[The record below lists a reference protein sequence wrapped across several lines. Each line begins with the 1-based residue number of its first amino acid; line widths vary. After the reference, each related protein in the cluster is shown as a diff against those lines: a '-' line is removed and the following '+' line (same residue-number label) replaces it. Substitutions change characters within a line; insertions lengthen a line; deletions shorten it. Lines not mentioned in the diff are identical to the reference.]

1 MTSLPPAPGPPA
13 RSAPA
18 AEARPSGAAPGRTPR
33 VRLLRTVLL
42 ALAVAGLLTAAFLLD
57 TVAAARA
64 RAVDLLLLARPVR
77 PPTATVIV
85 GVDERSAQRLRPRYG
100 PVATWPRSLYAQA
113 LEALRAAS
121 PRLVGLAVLFDAPG
135 ADDEELA
142 TALRRAANV
151 ITPVVAQGARAFDP
165 RPGIAQDF
173 DRFVR
178 PTRAVR
184 DARLDEGIVNVT
196 AARDGVVRSL
206 PLVLQAGEEQVPSFA
221 LVVVARYTRRER
233 VIDAMPPGGPVF
245 AAGRAIPVAERD
257 SMLINFLGPP
267 SDPGGNGPFRIIP
280 LVDVLEGA
288 FDPQWVQDKIV
299 LVGFTTPGVDEHPTP
314 TTGDRRMWGVE
325 ILGSAIET
333 LLHQRFLVSAPR
345 PAVVALIFALALLAG
360 LLAAG
365 RRPLG
370 MGLLVLGMLG
380 LYLIAASLLLEAG
393 VILDLV
399 LPPAALLLTFAV
411 ALVDRVVFEQAE
423 QRRIR
428 EAMARYLSPSVSR
441 WVLADPRRLRLGGE
455 LREMTILFGDLRNFT
470 THAHALPPE
479 TLVALLNDHMTE
491 MTAIVFRH
499 DGVLAHYAGDG
510 LEAFWNAP
518 MTQPDHARRACEAAL
533 EMIAALGALRR
544 EFAAHGWGELDM
556 GIGLNTGSAIVGNL
570 GSRDR
575 LAYTAVGDPVNVA
588 SRLEGLSK
596 EYGVHIVIG
605 DATRQAAGEAFEYRF
620 LDLVA
625 VKGRAEPVQV
635 YELVGRAG
643 SLSPERREVLARY
656 ERGVAL
662 YRHRRWAEAEALFEE
677 LAGTAPDDGPVA
689 LYRRRARELLER
701 PPASDWDGVWVAKT
715 K

>member
-1 MTSLPPAPGPPA
+1 
-13 RSAPA
+13 
-18 AEARPSGAAPGRTPR
+18 
-33 VRLLRTVLL
+33 
-42 ALAVAGLLTAAFLLD
+42 
-57 TVAAARA
+57 
-64 RAVDLLLLARPVR
+64 
-77 PPTATVIV
+77 
-85 GVDERSAQRLRPRYG
+85 
-100 PVATWPRSLYAQA
+100 
-113 LEALRAAS
+113 
-121 PRLVGLAVLFDAPG
+121 
-135 ADDEELA
+135 
-142 TALRRAANV
+142 
-151 ITPVVAQGARAFDP
+151 
-165 RPGIAQDF
+165 
-173 DRFVR
+173 
-178 PTRAVR
+178 
-184 DARLDEGIVNVT
+184 
-196 AARDGVVRSL
+196 
-206 PLVLQAGEEQVPSFA
+206 
-221 LVVVARYTRRER
+221 
-233 VIDAMPPGGPVF
+233 
-245 AAGRAIPVAERD
+245 
-257 SMLINFLGPP
+257 
-267 SDPGGNGPFRIIP
+267 
-280 LVDVLEGA
+280 
-288 FDPQWVQDKIV
+288 
-299 LVGFTTPGVDEHPTP
+299 
-314 TTGDRRMWGVE
+314 
-325 ILGSAIET
+325 
-333 LLHQRFLVSAPR
+333 
-345 PAVVALIFALALLAG
+345 
-360 LLAAG
+360 
-365 RRPLG
+365 
-370 MGLLVLGMLG
+370 
-380 LYLIAASLLLEAG
+380 
-393 VILDLV
+393 
-399 LPPAALLLTFAV
+399 
-411 ALVDRVVFEQAE
+411 VDRVVFEQAE

>member
-1 MTSLPPAPGPPA
+1 VSSLPSAAGSPAPPGPA
-13 RSAPA
+13 SD
-18 AEARPSGAAPGRTPR
+18 ARPSGAAPGWSPR
-33 VRLLRTVLL
+33 VRLLRTGLL
-42 ALAVAGLLTAAFLLD
+42 ALGVAALVAAALLLD
-57 TVAAARA
+57 TVASARA
-64 RAVDLLLLARPVR
+64 RAVDLLLLARPAR
-77 PPTATVIV
+77 AATATTIV
-85 GVDERSAQRLRPRYG
+85 GVDERSIQRLRPRYG
-100 PVATWPRSLYAQA
+100 PVAMWPRSLYAQA
-113 LEALRAAS
+113 LEALQAAS
-121 PRLVGLAVLFDAPG
+121 PRVVGLAVLFDAPRPG
-135 ADDEELA
+135 DEDLA
-142 TALRRAANV
+142 AALRRAANV
-151 ITPVVAQGARAFDP
+151 VTPVIAQGARAFDP

-173 DRFVR
+173 ERFIR
-178 PTRAVR
+178 PTRTVR

-221 LVVVARYTRRER
+221 LVAVARYTRRER
-233 VIDAMPPGGPVF
+233 VIDAAPARRQVY

-267 SDPGGNGPFRIIP
+267 SEPGGTGPFRIIP
-280 LVDVLEGA
+280 IIDVLDGA
-288 FDPQWVQDKIV
+288 FDPDWVRDKIV
-299 LVGFTTPGVDEHPTP
+299 LVGFTTAGVDEHPTP

-333 LLHQRFLVSAPR
+333 LLHQRFLVPAP
-345 PAVVALIFALALLAG
+345 PAAGVAVIFALALVAA

-365 RRPLG
+365 RRPLI
-370 MGLLVLGMLG
+370 MGLLILGIFG
-380 LYLIAASLLLEAG
+380 AYLIAASLVLEAG
-393 VILDLV
+393 VIVDLV
-399 LPPAALLLTFAV
+399 LPSAALLLTFAV

-428 EAMARYLSPSVSR
+428 EAMAHYLSPSVSR

-455 LREMTILFGDLRNFT
+455 LREMTVLFSDLRSFT

-479 TLVALLNDHMTE
+479 TLVALLNDHMTQ
-491 MTAIVFRH
+491 MTTIVFRH

-533 EMIAALGALRR
+533 EMIAALEALRR
-544 EFAAHGWGELDM
+544 AFAAHGWSELDM
-556 GIGLNTGSAIVGNL
+556 GIGLNTGTMIVGNL

-605 DATRQAAGEAFEYRF
+605 DTTRQTAGSAFEYRF

-625 VKGRAEPVQV
+625 VKGRAEPITV
-635 YELVGRAG
+635 YELMGQAG
-643 SLSPERREVLARY
+643 SLSPERREIRARY
-656 ERGVAL
+656 EVGVSL
-662 YRHRRWAEAEALFEE
+662 YRSRRWAEAAALFDE
-677 LAGTAPDDGPVA
+677 LARAAPGDGPVA
-689 LYRRRARELLER
+689 LYRRRAVELLEH
-701 PPASDWDGVWVAKT
+701 PPASDWDGVWIAKS

>member
-1 MTSLPPAPGPPA
+1 M
-13 RSAPA
+13 
-18 AEARPSGAAPGRTPR
+18 
-33 VRLLRTVLL
+33 RLLRTCLL
-42 ALAVAGLLTAAFLLD
+42 ALAVAALLTAAFLFD
-57 TVAAARA
+57 VVAATRA

-77 PPTATVIV
+77 PATATVIV
-85 GVDERSAQRLRPRYG
+85 GLDERSAQRLRPRYG
-100 PVATWPRSLYAQA
+100 PVAAWPRSVYARA
-113 LEALRAAS
+113 IEALRAAS
-121 PRLVGLAVLFDAPG
+121 PRLIGLAVLFDAPR

-142 TALRRAANV
+142 AALRRAGNV

-165 RPGIAQDF
+165 RPGVAQEF
-173 DRFVR
+173 EQFVR

-196 AARDGVVRSL
+196 AARDGVVRGL
-206 PLVLQAGEEQVPSFA
+206 PLVLRSGEEQVPSFA
-221 LVVVARYTRRER
+221 LVAVARFTRRQR
-233 VIDAMPPGGPVF
+233 VIDATPPGRPLH
-245 AAGRAIPVAERD
+245 AAGRAIPIAERD

-267 SDPGGNGPFRIIP
+267 SEPGGGGPFRIIP

-288 FDPQWVQDKIV
+288 FDPGWVRDKIV
-299 LVGFTTPGVDEHPTP
+299 LVGSTTPGIDEHPTS

-333 LLHQRFLVSAPR
+333 ILHQRFLVPAPR
-345 PAVVALIFALALLAG
+345 AVVVALILALALLAA

-370 MGLLVLGMLG
+370 MGLLVVTVLG
-380 LYLIAASLLLEAG
+380 LYLIAASMLLEAG

-411 ALVDRVVFEQAE
+411 ALVDRVVFEQTE

-428 EAMARYLSPSVSR
+428 EAMGRYLSPSVSR

-455 LREMTILFGDLRNFT
+455 LREVTVLFSDLRDFT

-518 MTQPDHARRACEAAL
+518 VTQPDHARRACEAAL
-533 EMIAALGALRR
+533 EMIAALEPLRLEFGAR
-544 EFAAHGWGELDM
+544 GWGQLDM
-556 GIGLNTGSAIVGNL
+556 GVGLNTGTTIVGNL

-605 DATRQAAGEAFEYRF
+605 DATRQAAGDAFEYRF

-635 YELVGRAG
+635 WELVGRAG
-643 SLSPERREVLARY
+643 DVPPERRKVLARY
-656 ERGVAL
+656 EHGVAL
-662 YRHRRWAEAEALFEE
+662 YRSRRWREATALFEE
-677 LAGTAPDDGPVA
+677 LAAAAPDDGPVA
-689 LYRRRARELLER
+689 LYRRRARELLEE
-701 PPASDWDGVWVAKT
+701 PPASDWDGVWIART

>member
-1 MTSLPPAPGPPA
+1 MTSLGSSTAPAG
-13 RSAPA
+13 RA
-18 AEARPSGAAPGRTPR
+18 AEARPSGAAPGRSTR
-33 VRLLRTVLL
+33 LRLLRTGLL
-42 ALAVAGLLTAAFLLD
+42 ALAVGGLLAAAFLLD
-57 TVAAARA
+57 VVAATRA
-64 RAVDLLLLARPVR
+64 RAVDLLLLTRPVR
-77 PPTATVIV
+77 PATATVIV

-100 PVATWPRSLYAQA
+100 PVAAWPRSVYAQA
-113 LEALRAAS
+113 LEALRSAS
-121 PRLVGLAVLFDAPG
+121 PRLVGLAVLFDAPS

-142 TALRRAANV
+142 MALRRAGNV

-165 RPGIAQDF
+165 RPGVAQDF
-173 DRFVR
+173 ERFVR

-196 AARDGVVRSL
+196 AARDGVVRGL
-206 PLVLQAGEEQVPSFA
+206 PLVLRSGEEQVPSFA
-221 LVVVARYTRRER
+221 LVAVARFTRRQS
-233 VIDAMPPGGPVF
+233 VIDATPPGGPLY

-257 SMLINFLGPP
+257 SMFINFLGPP
-267 SDPGGNGPFRIIP
+267 SDPGGGGPFRIIP
-280 LVDVLEGA
+280 LADILDGA
-288 FDPQWVQDKIV
+288 FDPAWVRDKIV
-299 LVGFTTPGVDEHPTP
+299 LVGSTTPGIDEHPTP

-333 LLHQRFLVSAPR
+333 VLHQRFLVPAPR
-345 PAVVALIFALALLAG
+345 PAVVALILALALLAG
-360 LLAAG
+360 FLAAAG
-365 RRPLG
+365 RPLG
-370 MGLLVLGMLG
+370 MGLLVLFVLG
-380 LYLIAASLLLEAG
+380 LYLIAASMLLEAG

-399 LPPAALLLTFAV
+399 LPPAAMLLAFAV
-411 ALVDRVVFEQAE
+411 ALADRVVFEQAE

-428 EAMARYLSPSVSR
+428 EAMSRYLSPSVSR

-455 LREMTILFGDLRNFT
+455 LREMTVLFSDLRNFT

-491 MTAIVFRH
+491 MTSIVFRH

-518 MTQPDHARRACEAAL
+518 LTQPDHARRACEAAL
-533 EMIAALGALRR
+533 EMIAALEPLRL
-544 EFAAHGWGELDM
+544 EFAAHGWGQLDM
-556 GIGLNTGSAIVGNL
+556 GVGLNTGTMIVGNL

-588 SRLEGLSK
+588 ARLEGLSK

-605 DATRQAAGEAFEYRF
+605 DATRLAAGNAFEYRF

-635 YELVGRAG
+635 YELVGRC
-643 SLSPERREVLARY
+643 SDVPPERREILARY
-656 ERGVAL
+656 EHGVAL
-662 YRHRRWAEAEALFEE
+662 YRNRRWREATALFED
-677 LAGTAPDDGPVA
+677 LAATAPDDGPVA
-689 LYRRRARELLER
+689 LYRRRAREFLEQ
-701 PPASDWDGVWVAKT
+701 PPPSDWDGVWVAKT

>member
-1 MTSLPPAPGPPA
+1 VTSFVPSPGSPG
-13 RSAPA
+13 RA
-18 AEARPSGAAPGRTPR
+18 ADARPSGTAPGRNAR
-33 VRLLRTVLL
+33 VRLLRTGLL
-42 ALAVAGLLTAAFLLD
+42 ALAVAALLTAAFLFD
-57 TVAAARA
+57 VVAATRA

-77 PPTATVIV
+77 PATATVIV
-85 GVDERSAQRLRPRYG
+85 GLDERSAQRLRPRYG
-100 PVATWPRSLYAQA
+100 PVAAWPRSVYARA
-113 LEALRAAS
+113 IEALRAAS
-121 PRLVGLAVLFDAPG
+121 PRLVGLAVLFDAPR

-142 TALRRAANV
+142 AALRRAGNV

-165 RPGIAQDF
+165 RPGVAQEF
-173 DRFVR
+173 EQFVR
-178 PTRAVR
+178 PTPAVR

-196 AARDGVVRSL
+196 AARDGVVRGL
-206 PLVLQAGEEQVPSFA
+206 PLVLRSGEEQVPSFA
-221 LVVVARYTRRER
+221 LVAVARFTRRQR
-233 VIDAMPPGGPVF
+233 VIDATPPGRPLH

-267 SDPGGNGPFRIIP
+267 SDPGGGGPFRIIP
-280 LVDVLEGA
+280 LVDVLEGV
-288 FDPQWVQDKIV
+288 FDPGWVRDKIV
-299 LVGFTTPGVDEHPTP
+299 LVGSTTPGIDEHPTS

-333 LLHQRFLVSAPR
+333 ILHQRFLVPAPR
-345 PAVVALIFALALLAG
+345 AVIVALILALALLAA

-370 MGLLVLGMLG
+370 MGLLVVTVLG
-380 LYLIAASLLLEAG
+380 LYLIAASMLLEAG

-399 LPPAALLLTFAV
+399 LPPVALLLTFAV
-411 ALVDRVVFEQAE
+411 ALADRVVFEQTE

-455 LREMTILFGDLRNFT
+455 LREMTVLFSDLRDFT

-518 MTQPDHARRACEAAL
+518 VTQPDHARRACEAAL
-533 EMIAALGALRR
+533 EMIAALAPLRLEFGAR
-544 EFAAHGWGELDM
+544 GWGQLDM
-556 GIGLNTGSAIVGNL
+556 GIGLNTGTMIVGNL

-588 SRLEGLSK
+588 ARLEGLSK
-596 EYGVHIVIG
+596 EYGVHIVVG
-605 DATRQAAGEAFEYRF
+605 DPTRQAAGDAFEYRF

-635 YELVGRAG
+635 WELVGRAG
-643 SLSPERREVLARY
+643 DVPPERREILARY
-656 ERGVAL
+656 EHGVAL
-662 YRHRRWAEAEALFEE
+662 YRSRRWGEATALFDE
-677 LAGTAPDDGPVA
+677 LVAAAPDDGPIA
-689 LYRRRARELLER
+689 LYRRRARELLEE
-701 PPASDWDGVWVAKT
+701 PPASDWDGVWVART